1 MLTRYIF
8 LFGQDPV
15 MVSSHKRE
23 AAPKTIHMVSLG
35 CARNQVDSE
44 TMSGQLLA
52 HGWQLTDRAEQ
63 ARVIVVNTC
72 SFIEAAADESI
83 EAILTL
89 ARHKRE
95 GRCRRLIVA
104 GCLPERYGEKIAEAL
119 PEVDTFLGTGAFDHI
134 IEAVDTSAEALPA
147 CLLPDPDT
155 ITSGLAQQARYRQTA
170 HLAYLKIAEGC
181 DRHCTYCIIPRLRG
195 RQKSRPPEVIVAEAR
210 GLIASGARELVLV
223 AQESTAYGSDLA
235 GPQTLAD
242 LLMLLS
248 DQVDDV
254 WLRVL
259 YGHPSSLLEPMM
271 RVMAERPNIC
281 PYFDLPIQHAS
292 DRVLRAMGRGTTRQS
307 LERLFDQIRRVV
319 PEAVLRTT
327 VLTGFPGES
336 ESDFNALR
344 RFVETIGFDHLGVF
358 CYSDADDLASH
369 QLDEH
374 VPAAVAAQR
383 REALMAC
390 QQPISAAKNR
400 SRVGEVCDVLVE
412 TDAHQPM
419 AAGRTMGQAPEV
431 DGVTLI
437 RGDADQRPKPLAG
450 DVVRVRIVDA
460 MTYDL
465 VGERV

>member
-1 MLTRYIF
+1 
-8 LFGQDPV
+8 
-15 MVSSHKRE
+15 MVSSHKKE
-23 AAPKTIHMVSLG
+23 EAPKTIHMVSLG

-44 TMSGQLLA
+44 TMGGQLLA
-52 HGWQLTDRAEQ
+52 HGWQLTDRAGE

-83 EAILTL
+83 EAILML

-104 GCLPERYGEKIAEAL
+104 GCLPERYGEQIAEAL
-119 PEVDTFLGTGAFDHI
+119 PEVDTFLGTGAFDRI
-134 IEAVDTSAEALPA
+134 ISAVEATEADLSA
-147 CLLPDPDT
+147 CVLPDPDT
-155 ITSGLAQQARYRQTA
+155 ITSGLGQQARHRQTP

-195 RQKSRPPEVIVAEAR
+195 RQKSRPPEVILAEAR
-210 GLIASGARELVLV
+210 ALVESGAKELVLV

-235 GPQTLAD
+235 GRQTLAD
-242 LLMLLS
+242 LLTLLS
-248 DQVDDV
+248 DEFNDT
-254 WLRVL
+254 WLRAL
-259 YGHPSSLLEPMM
+259 YGHPQSLTEPTM

-292 DRVLRAMGRGTTRQS
+292 DGVLRAMGRGTTRQS
-307 LERLFDQIRRVV
+307 LERLFDQIRHVA

-369 QLDEH
+369 RLDDH
-374 VPAAVAAQR
+374 VPAEVAAR
-383 REALMAC
+383 RRDALMEY
-390 QQPISAAKNR
+390 QQAISLAKNR
-400 SRVGEVCDVLVE
+400 TRLDRLCDVLVE
-412 TDAHQPM
+412 TDAKQPM
-419 AAGRTMGQAPEV
+419 VAGRTMGQAPEV
-431 DGVTLI
+431 DGVTFI
-437 RGDADQRPKPLAG
+437 DGTYDERSKPLAG

-460 MTYDL
+460 TTYDL
-465 VGERV
+465 VGEMI